1 MEQQINEAV
10 EQILETTEPVSE
22 SAKPVSE
29 IPELLSTGGK
39 RVKKGGKM
47 PLAILGILVAVLAAG
62 YVGLCAYAN
71 SQDTFYP
78 NSNIN
83 FIDVSGLTPE
93 EAQAKLDEELPAF
106 EVPLYNAENPDP
118 ANPLLTV
125 TLEELGFDP
134 ETAGQETNIDYDK
147 WVHTLWF
154 LQNERSFLYKGWD
167 FFQHLTGNSGGA
179 MFVYSLEG
187 SKFEAAVDSI
197 RQQLTVPALD
207 TAYTLEENAIQIT
220 KAKDGCFVD
229 RDALKEN
236 LSLAGTS
243 ANGRLVTI
251 ETAPAQV
258 LTAQEIYD
266 QVAGEMKNAGY
277 DSTTDSIT
285 PEQVGAEFDVKAAQA
300 ALDAAEPGE
309 TVKIAAEIQ
318 FPAVTAADL
327 EAVLFRDV
335 LGEYTTNV
343 SGTAARKSNVKLSA
357 ASINNYVMNTGD
369 VFSYN
374 GVVGQ
379 RTAANGYQPAPA
391 YVKGET
397 VDEIGGGIC
406 QTSSTLYIACLRG
419 NLEITERYAHRYIP
433 AYVPAGMDATVSWGG
448 PDYKFTNNTDY
459 PIKIV
464 TSYANSKLT
473 VKILGTNVDG
483 SYGRMTNEQLS
494 TTAWETVY
502 QEDETVA
509 PGTQTV
515 KTTAYTGSKWR
526 TYHHIYDANGKLI
539 DSHYEATS
547 DYKARNKVIL
557 VAPGEL
563 PGAEPPVPVVTP
575 IPLPENP
582 APVDP
587 VPVAPT
593 PAEPVPVE
601 PTPAEPAP
609 EVPESGSEE
618 TDVPII
624 VVPDLTEVPAE

>member
-1 MEQQINEAV
+1 MEEQINEAV
-10 EQILETTEPVSE
+10 EQITETAEPVSE
-22 SAKPVSE
+22 GIEPIREAA
-29 IPELLSTGGK
+29 ELVSTGGK

-47 PLAILGILVAVLAAG
+47 PLVILGVLVAVLAAA
-62 YVGLCAYAN
+62 YVGVCAYAN
-71 SQDTFYP
+71 SLDTFYP

-83 FIDVSGLTPE
+83 FIDVSGLTAE
-93 EAQAKLDEELPAF
+93 EAQAKLDEEIPAF

-125 TLEELGFDP
+125 TLAELGYDR
-134 ETAGQETNIDYDK
+134 EAAGQSSTCED
-147 WVHTLWF
+147 WPGTLRFQQTAKPF
-154 LQNERSFLYKGWD
+154 LAKGWD
-167 FFQHLTGNSGGA
+167 YIQHMTGNRGSA
-179 MFVYSLEG
+179 MFTYTLEG
-187 SKFEAAVDSI
+187 SKFESAVDSI

-207 TAYTLEENAIQIT
+207 SSYTLEENAISIV

-229 RDALKEN
+229 RAALKEN

-251 ETAPAQV
+251 ETDPAQV

-266 QVAGEMKNAGY
+266 QVAGEMQNAGY
-277 DSTTDSIT
+277 DSTTDTIT
-285 PEQVGAEFDVKAAQA
+285 SERVGAEFDVKAAQA

-318 FPAVTAADL
+318 FPAVTAAEL

-483 SYGRMTNEQLS
+483 TYGRMTNEQLS

-563 PGAEPPVPVVTP
+563 PNQPAPSAPVVTP

-587 VPVAPT
+587 VPADPT
-593 PAEPVPVE
+593 SAEPVE
-601 PTPAEPAP
+601 PTPAEPVP
-609 EVPESGSEE
+609 ETPESGAESAD
-618 TDVPII
+618 TPII